1 MPKKTT
7 DPLHIERN
15 LFAAVAHAAF
25 SRRRGLYQLRHC
37 RERTNFRKAGVS
49 WKRNQAGAVI
59 GTEWSGLIAPIE
71 KMRIGA
77 HGIEGV
83 LGGVVIREEALGF
96 FVRAAA
102 IEIAWRLVEEPC
114 HRISV

>member
-1 MPKKTT
+1 MSTSPVLWQLDSRGAFITA
-7 DPLHIERN
+7 ERI
-15 LFAAVAHAAF
+15 
-25 SRRRGLYQLRHC
+25 R
-37 RERTNFRKAGVS
+37 
-49 WKRNQAGAVI
+49 
-59 GTEWSGLIAPIE
+59 LIAPIE

-77 HGIEGV
+77 HGIESV
-83 LGGVVIREEALGF
+83 FGGMVIRKEALGF